1 MYIDNGNLFA
11 CGSDFSEVSNRLC
24 LAYLDYWNW
33 LNRAGISIEP
43 DKTEVIFFTNS
54 HATQPRPNRFWLA
67 DPSRAL
73 EYRVEASNSV
83 RYLGIFFDHS
93 LNNAITLQ
101 NAAIRHITSAFC
113 TTPVD
118 PSTN

>member
-1 MYIDNGNLFA
+1 MEISSHAAPTSPKSPTVCAWPTWTTGTGSTEPAYPSNL
-11 CGSDFSEVSNRLC
+11 
-24 LAYLDYWNW
+24 
-33 LNRAGISIEP
+33 
-43 DKTEVIFFTNS
+43 TNS

-118 PSTN
+118 PST

>member
-1 MYIDNGNLFA
+1 MGTVLSIIFVSPLLYLAQRWTNTSLSMYIDNGNLFA

-67 DPSRAL
+67 DPSAP
-73 EYRVEASNSV
+73 SNT
-83 RYLGIFFDHS
+83 G
-93 LNNAITLQ
+93 
-101 NAAIRHITSAFC
+101 
-113 TTPVD
+113 
-118 PSTN
+118 